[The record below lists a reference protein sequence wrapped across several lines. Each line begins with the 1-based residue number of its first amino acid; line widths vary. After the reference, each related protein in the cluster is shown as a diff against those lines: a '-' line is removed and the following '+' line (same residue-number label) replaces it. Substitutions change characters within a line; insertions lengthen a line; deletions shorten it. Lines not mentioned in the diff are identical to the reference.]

1 MRTPARVTSID
12 ALGDFRA
19 ALDAFRADAL
29 DALTT
34 LDLEVRRSFDWLA
47 DQRKFWQKTVRE
59 CQDAVTRARAELAQ
73 KQMTHP
79 GMRQPDTTREEE
91 NLWLAKRRLQVA
103 EEKLETTRRWEPKL
117 QRAVD
122 EYAGPVRHLGNV
134 VESDLPKAAALMKK
148 LIAALEAYVAQAP
161 PAAGGL
167 TAPAVTQPLG
177 AEAPTLPPAG
187 SEPPP

>member
-29 DALTT
+29 DALTA

-59 CQDAVTRARAELAQ
+59 CQDAVTRARSELSQ

-79 GMRQPDTTREEE
+79 GMRQPDTTQEEE
-91 NLWLAKRRLQVA
+91 NLWLAKRRLQAA
-103 EEKLETTRRWEPKL
+103 EEKLDATRRWEPKL
-117 QRAVD
+117 QRAAD

-134 VESDLPKAAALMKK
+134 VESDLPKAIALMKK

-161 PAAGGL
+161 PGGSV
-167 TAPAVTQPLG
+167 APAVT
-177 AEAPTLPPAG
+177 
-187 SEPPP
+187 

>member
-1 MRTPARVTSID
+1 MRTPARVTSVD

-19 ALDAFRADAL
+19 ALDAFRSDAL
-29 DALTT
+29 DALTA

-47 DQRKFWQKTVRE
+47 DQRRFWQKTVRE

-122 EYAGPVRHLGNV
+122 EYAGPVRHLANV
-134 VESDLPKAAALMKK
+134 VESDLPKATALMKK
-148 LIAALEAYVAQAP
+148 LIASLEAYLAQAP
-161 PAAGGL
+161 PSSGGSA
-167 TAPAVTQPLG
+167 APAVTQPLG
-177 AEAPTLPPAG
+177 ADAPAPPAG
-187 SEPPP
+187 SEKPS